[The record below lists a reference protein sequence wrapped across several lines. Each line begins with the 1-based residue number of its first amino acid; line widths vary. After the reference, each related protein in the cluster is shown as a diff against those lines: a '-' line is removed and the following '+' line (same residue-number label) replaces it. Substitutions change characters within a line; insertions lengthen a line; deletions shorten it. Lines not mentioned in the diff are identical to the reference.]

1 MVNSIKHSGDGF
13 ALQITKPARSAG
25 LVEETKDGNASYR
38 ADVRVHAFRDLL
50 LVVDLER
57 VDEEDEAEMVATTV
71 RDTKTAYQSI
81 NAGVHIAG
89 EGYQVHLPV
98 ANDAGF
104 ETSDIAPVHPAPNIL
119 VISAKTSTDSARLA
133 KDLVSIRKEQV
144 RSSGTLT

>member
-1 MVNSIKHSGDGF
+1 MANSIKRSGDGL
-13 ALQITKPARSAG
+13 ALQITKSARAAG
-25 LVEETKDGNASYR
+25 LVEETEDGNASYR
-38 ADVRVHAFRDLL
+38 ADIRVHAFCDLL
-50 LVVDLER
+50 LIVDLDR
-57 VDEEDEAEMVATTV
+57 VNEEDEAEMVATTI

-104 ETSDIAPVHPAPNIL
+104 EIGDIAPVHPAPNVL
-119 VISAKTSTDSARLA
+119 VISVKGSTDSVRLA

-144 RSSGTLT
+144 RSSGTLA